1 MDPLPGWRNWQT
13 RQLEVLV
20 GAIPWRFESSSG
32 HSREAPNG
40 ASRVAFQSGPKTV
53 QLQSLMQAN
62 LLQHLMPTCAGAKA
76 AAAGTVLTTPATADS
91 AHADPRTGTVRLNE
105 IFHSIQGE
113 STWAGAPCVFVRLTG
128 CPLRCTYCDTE
139 YAFREGRTATLG
151 EIVDA
156 VLATGCPLV
165 ELTGGEPLA
174 QKRSFDLIHLLCD
187 RGLTVLIETSGAL
200 DISPCDERA
209 IRILDIK
216 TPGSGES
223 GRNLW
228 SNIANL
234 RARDEVKFV
243 LTDRADYEWAVN
255 TIAEHGLTE
264 RVQRGELS
272 AILMS
277 AAWAQPK
284 GLEIAGCPGLS
295 PRSLAEWIIADRLA
309 VRMQTQMHKVIWEP
323 QTRGV

>member
-1 MDPLPGWRNWQT
+1 MQ
-13 RQLEVLV
+13 
-20 GAIPWRFESSSG
+20 
-32 HSREAPNG
+32 PN
-40 ASRVAFQSGPKTV
+40 P
-53 QLQSLMQAN
+53 
-62 LLQHLMPTCAGAKA
+62 LQHLMPTCSGAKA
-76 AAAGTVLTTPATADS
+76 AAAGTVLGTPAPADS
-91 AHADPRTGTVRLNE
+91 AHTDPRTGTVRLNE

-174 QKRSFDLIHLLCD
+174 QKRSFDLIRLLCD
-187 RGLTVLIETSGAL
+187 HGLTVLIETSGAL
-200 DISPCDERA
+200 DISPCDERS

-223 GRNLW
+223 ARNLW

-243 LTDRADYEWAVN
+243 LTDRADYQWAVN

-264 RVQRGELS
+264 RVQRGELG

-309 VRMQTQMHKVIWEP
+309 VRMQTQMHKIIWEP

>member
-1 MDPLPGWRNWQT
+1 MTSLPVT
-13 RQLEVLV
+13 TEPTL
-20 GAIPWRFESSSG
+20 
-32 HSREAPNG
+32 
-40 ASRVAFQSGPKTV
+40 RV
-53 QLQSLMQAN
+53 
-62 LLQHLMPTCAGAKA
+62 
-76 AAAGTVLTTPATADS
+76 
-91 AHADPRTGTVRLNE
+91 NE

-139 YAFREGRTATLG
+139 YAFREGRTATIG

-156 VLATGCPLV
+156 VAATGCPLV

-174 QKRSFDLIHLLCD
+174 QKRSFDLVRVLCE
-187 RGLTVLIETSGAL
+187 RGLTVLIETSGAV
-200 DISPCDERA
+200 DIAPCDARA

-223 GRNLW
+223 ERNLW
-228 SNIANL
+228 QNLGDL

-243 LTDRADYEWAVN
+243 LTDRADYDWAKAK
-255 TIAEHGLTE
+255 IAEHHLAE
-264 RVQRGELS
+264 RVREGRLGV
-272 AILMS
+272 ILLS

-284 GLEIAGCPGLS
+284 GTEIAGCAGLS
-295 PRSLAEWIIADRLA
+295 PRSLAEWIVADRLP
-309 VRMQTQMHKVIWEP
+309 VRMQTQLHKIIWEP